1 MPRAKSGRPRSIH
14 LNSAA
19 LDLLRAIERTDGNP
33 FIFPSPV
40 TGRPSPSLH
49 FPWWRIRERAGLLD
63 VRLHDLRHSFASFLV
78 NQGVSL
84 YVVQGL
90 LGHTQARTTQRYAHL
105 ANDTLADA
113 AEVVRDVILEP
124 AVAERRSGRRRPR
137 RLSHQFARHA
147 HFKSAV
153 WQFLKRDTGLLEHFV
168 DSNFRLMPRTHRCFF
183 KPINGALRDLGP
195 SAEFCLT
202 PTQHRPRRPHP
213 RREQQRIRVHA
224 LATLPCAGRIRLGFH

>member
-1 MPRAKSGRPRSIH
+1 LDTDENRVAAFAIKLLLLTGARRNEITHAKWEHVNWDKRTLLVPRAKSGRPRSIH

-63 VRLHDLRHSFASFLV
+63 VRL
-78 NQGVSL
+78 
-84 YVVQGL
+84 QGL

-124 AVAERRSGRRRPR
+124 AGEEAAFRS
-137 RLSHQFARHA
+137 Q
-147 HFKSAV
+147 
-153 WQFLKRDTGLLEHFV
+153 
-168 DSNFRLMPRTHRCFF
+168 RT
-183 KPINGALRDLGP
+183 
-195 SAEFCLT
+195 
-202 PTQHRPRRPHP
+202 
-213 RREQQRIRVHA
+213 
-224 LATLPCAGRIRLGFH
+224 